1 VGFDSYLTLSKNT
14 VSGGVIDI
22 LNTQPLLEVDMKLN
36 LKLSAKL
43 LTAELPEELEVEDKD
58 QEFSGKG
65 TSLTPKQM
73 RGGRP
78 ALFNK
83 ITDWPTGG
91 RVFDIGA
98 GRPEMTEALR
108 EWFATK
114 NITYLPYDKFNGD
127 TYNDQTMAELRK
139 EKADMAVA
147 SNLLNV
153 IPDLENRIIVLK
165 RMWNALKP
173 GGTIHITAHR
183 QSGKTEGPSGKD
195 SWQNHKNPVA
205 YLDEVKSI
213 FPNAI
218 VANDMISATK

>member
-1 VGFDSYLTLSKNT
+1 VESLIFS
-14 VSGGVIDI
+14 
-22 LNTQPLLEVDMKLN
+22 NTQPLLEVVMKLN

-43 LTAELPEELEVEDKD
+43 LTASEPDELEIEDRD
-58 QEFSGKG
+58 QAYSGRN

-73 RGGRP
+73 RGGLP

-98 GRPEMTEALR
+98 GRPEMVEALK
-108 EWFATK
+108 EWFAAK
-114 NITYLPYDKFNGD
+114 NIVYLPYDKYNGD
-127 TYNDQTMAELRK
+127 TYNAETMAELK
-139 EKADMAVA
+139 KGKADMATA

-153 IPDLENRIIVLK
+153 IPDLENRTIVLK

-173 GGTIHITAHR
+173 GGIIHITAHR
-183 QSGKTEGPSGKD
+183 QSGKTEGPTGKD

-205 YLDEVKSI
+205 YLDEVKAI

-218 VANDMISATK
+218 VAHDMITATK